1 MVVIVADRIVHHLAV
16 ALVAVAVEVVG
27 SKIHL
32 GIGTFA
38 SSRIHLFAIVMA
50 IVMVVVDYLHM
61 ILVGNLHMVEVM
73 MVTVAVVTIAVTV
86 TGCGSRLWLV

>member
-1 MVVIVADRIVHHLAV
+1 MAVCIVHHLAV

-38 SSRIHLFAIVMA
+38 SRIHLFAIVMV
-50 IVMVVVDYLHM
+50 IVK
-61 ILVGNLHMVEVM
+61 VG
-73 MVTVAVVTIAVTV
+73 
-86 TGCGSRLWLV
+86 W